1 MDAPFNIDIFFRTV
15 QLSYLA
21 LFAVL
26 NPPGSAL
33 MFHAMTGHATPAERA
48 ALARKVA
55 VNALLVMLISLFAG
69 SFVLSL
75 FSLSVD
81 AVRVAGGLLVG
92 HVAWRLLQEPEAGAP
107 TQPRPTGAVMELA
120 VVPLTIPLT
129 VGPATISVMVAYGS
143 SYPISRLFDGG
154 FLAGIV
160 IAAIGAALTVWV
172 CYHYADH
179 LARRL
184 GPVGERTAQRL
195 FGFLLLCLAAQM
207 TLTGASKV
215 FEMEA
220 H

>member
-1 MDAPFNIDIFFRTV
+1 MDAPFNLDSFLRTV

-48 ALARKVA
+48 WLARKVA
-55 VNALLVMLISLFAG
+55 INALLMMLICLFAG
-69 SFVLSL
+69 SFVLGL

-81 AVRVAGGLLVG
+81 AVRVAGGLLIG
-92 HVAWRLLQEPEAGAP
+92 HMAWRLLQEPEHKTPDQA
-107 TQPRPTGAVMELA
+107 RPTGAVMELA

-129 VGPATISVMVAYGS
+129 VGPGTISVLVAYGS

-160 IAAIGAALTVWV
+160 VAAVCAALTVWV
-172 CYHYADH
+172 AYHYADR

-215 FEMEA
+215 FESHM